1 MSALKNLP
9 INVGNDADAW
19 PGEDAL
25 EPMRIPEILQLRDV
39 PVPYVVG
46 NLVPE
51 AKTTVFVADHRID
64 VRYFAMHLAIA
75 AVTGAR
81 VEPFGAGACVPTL
94 LLIPDGHRVDDSQLL
109 AGMLARIES
118 SNQMLSAHLGFRWC
132 HGAREGEQLPQFNHA
147 VGHKALRRAMP
158 MNCKLVIIVRPTC
171 YLKGAQDLFTDK
183 AFERLLKELN
193 DDGVAVV
200 LVEPSRKPA
209 SAIAEFTER
218 QYNVLDLAF
227 DEPALMDCGTGFSI
241 TAPRHLAGGMPTTL
255 HFWYLQDENGVIDL
269 GWEDGLLERP
279 EKGKALEKYQRQMKI
294 RRIQMECKARGVK
307 VKQKYIADRLDISA
321 ATVTRDMQDM
331 RRRLERLKPTQ
342 TKMSDSFDNSLQ
354 AE

>member
-1 MSALKNLP
+1 VSAVNNLP
-9 INVGNDADAW
+9 INVGNDTDAW

-25 EPMRIPEILQLRDV
+25 EPMRIPEILRLRDV

-64 VRYFAMHLAIA
+64 VRYFAIHLAIA

-81 VEPFGAGACVPTL
+81 VEPFGAGARVPTL
-94 LLIPDGHRVDDSQLL
+94 LLIPDGNRVDDGQLL

-118 SNQMLSAHLGFRWC
+118 SNELLSAHLGFRWC

-158 MNCKLVIIVRPTC
+158 PNCKLVIIVRPTC
-171 YLKGAQDLFTDK
+171 YLKGEQDLFADK
-183 AFERLLKELN
+183 SFERLLTELN
-193 DDGVAVV
+193 DDGVAVA

-209 SAIAEFTER
+209 SAIAEFTDR
-218 QYNVLDLAF
+218 HYNVFDLAF
-227 DEPALMDCGTGFSI
+227 DDHAPNEWGTGFCI
-241 TAPRHLAGGMPTTL
+241 KAPRHLAGGMPSTL
-255 HFWYLQDENGVIDL
+255 HLWYLQDESGVIDL

-294 RRIQMECKARGVK
+294 KKIQMECKARGV
-307 VKQKYIADRLDISA
+307 VVTQRYIADRLEVSE
-321 ATVTRDMQDM
+321 ATVTRDLQEM
-331 RRRLERLKPTQ
+331 RQRLQRLKPAQ
-342 TKMSDSFDNSLQ
+342 TGMGGSCAKPAQ